1 MRNLAFREVGGGP
14 GRCRRGAFI
23 LRPLSDC
30 VNGSLKKSPWRLN
43 HLHREGEE
51 GVEGRA
57 PGDLLGS
64 LSPGLQVFELHRIRS
79 VCPEGPSSR
88 SLCQEGLPLPSLP
101 SGKPPI
107 LFWAQPRGPRPMP
120 TPGTPPPQPHDG
132 SPVRTGPAR
141 PPLCLCG
148 PAQGLE
154 ESSLSA
160 VVKQTVQASW

>member
-1 MRNLAFREVGGGP
+1 M
-14 GRCRRGAFI
+14 
-23 LRPLSDC
+23 
-30 VNGSLKKSPWRLN
+30 
-43 HLHREGEE
+43 
-51 GVEGRA
+51 EGRA

-120 TPGTPPPQPHDG
+120 TPGTPPPPAPRWEPCEDGACQATSVPLRPSSRSGREQPVSG
-132 SPVRTGPAR
+132 
-141 PPLCLCG
+141 C
-148 PAQGLE
+148 
-154 ESSLSA
+154 
-160 VVKQTVQASW
+160 